1 MSPIESISIPEASE
15 AGPPLNCEERIRL
28 AQLETLIQGSLEK
41 FLLAGRALLEIKTRR
56 LYRQEYS
63 TFQDYCMKRWAISE
77 RRGLDLVRSTAVAE
91 NLLAGPA
98 CPSGDAPLPP
108 DLSAFQMQEGE
119 AMVYRCDKLGHP
131 VIVRVFCLKSEF
143 HKVMTRRGENRN
155 SSEFQPAICRNPA
168 NLSIALRYKTKRNI
182 SSTGCIGNSAISQ
195 CDQIV
200 IEIRRSRRQLGLLDR
215 KSGPVE
221 PRHLLECQVYDARE
235 FLCVWNLRQRAV
247 GIVRWLGSACQFVFR
262 RNAGV
267 EQNQRCRL
275 G

>member
-1 MSPIESISIPEASE
+1 MLLYDVFDGATSIVRP
-15 AGPPLNCEERIRL
+15 R
-28 AQLETLIQGSLEK
+28 K
-41 FLLAGRALLEIKTRR
+41 RALIEKHLFNEFRK
-56 LYRQEYS
+56 
-63 TFQDYCMKRWAISE
+63 FVAIPDSKMIE
-77 RRGLDLVRSTAVAE
+77 LVASQKQ
-91 NLLAGPA
+91 
-98 CPSGDAPLPP
+98 
-108 DLSAFQMQEGE
+108 AFQMQEGE

-168 NLSIALRYKTKRNI
+168 NLSIARRYKTKRNI

-221 PRHLLECQVYDARE
+221 PRHLLECNEGNSVSLGLVGINSGAR
-235 FLCVWNLRQRAV
+235 LRMPEKLWLKQSIVQRAWTECDV
-247 GIVRWLGSACQFVFR
+247 APKNLAAIIAGDSGR
-262 RNAGV
+262 RNFPR
-267 EQNQRCRL
+267 NSI
-275 G
+275 